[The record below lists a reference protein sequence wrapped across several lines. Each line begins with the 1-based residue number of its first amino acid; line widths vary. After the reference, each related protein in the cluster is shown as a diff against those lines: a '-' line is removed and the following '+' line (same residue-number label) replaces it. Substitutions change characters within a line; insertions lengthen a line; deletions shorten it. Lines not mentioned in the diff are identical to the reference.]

1 MKKNLNSTP
10 ITNRLSLMPRS
21 NMQNH
26 SILVLGKS
34 VTVTDKSIFR
44 VEESRNSRSTYEGM
58 FSATDAVKAIRYY
71 NSTCEAVRKAG
82 FRVRLVKDGDEF
94 TVIAKKTF

>member
-1 MKKNLNSTP
+1 
-10 ITNRLSLMPRS
+10 MPNP

-34 VTVTDKSIFR
+34 IAVTDKTVFR
-44 VEESRNSRSTYEGM
+44 VEESRNSKATYEGM
-58 FSATDAVKAIRYY
+58 FASADPVKAIRYY

-94 TVIAKKTF
+94 SVISKKTFA

>member
-1 MKKNLNSTP
+1 MLRKP
-10 ITNRLSLMPRS
+10 

-26 SILVLGKS
+26 QILVLGKS

-44 VEESRNSRSTYEGM
+44 VEESRNSRCTYEGVY
-58 FSATDAVKAIRYY
+58 SHKDPVSAIRYY
-71 NSTCEAVRKAG
+71 NSTIEAVRKAG